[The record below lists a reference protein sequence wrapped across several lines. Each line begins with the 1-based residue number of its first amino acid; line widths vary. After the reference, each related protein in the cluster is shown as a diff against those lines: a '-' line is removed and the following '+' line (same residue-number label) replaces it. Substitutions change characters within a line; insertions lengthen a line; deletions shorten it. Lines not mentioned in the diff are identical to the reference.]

1 MKKLQE
7 KRPIFTVFTPTFNR
21 AHTLHRVYDSLK
33 SQTFTGFEW
42 VVVDD
47 GSTDGTYQLIKDW
60 QQSSEFPIV
69 YLQQPNYGK
78 HIAFN
83 RGVKK
88 AKGSLFL
95 PIDSDDAFLPNS
107 LSIMWHWWQL
117 IPDNERQQY
126 TGIVTLCQ
134 FENGQVCGDVFA
146 AHPLDTNALD
156 LRYKYKKRG
165 ETWGFHR
172 TEVLKKYPFPEDIS
186 VRFVPEN
193 IVWDAIAKEYK
204 IRCINEPLRVFYQD
218 SGNQI
223 TKANPKKKALVKD
236 YFLQMLN
243 RDFKYFHNDPKTFIK
258 WAMLYVRYSL
268 HAGDVR
274 FMQFSRFK
282 SLSVFA
288 LCTLAIFPGLL
299 IFCLDNLRKVANT

>member
-1 MKKLQE
+1 MKKFQE

-33 SQTFTGFEW
+33 SQTFTDFEW

-146 AHPLDTNALD
+146 AHPLDTNALN

-172 TEVLKKYPFPEDIS
+172 TEILKNTHFQKIFQCDLYLRILCGTRLQKNTRLGVLTSHLECSIKTRVIKLPKLTPRKK
-186 VRFVPEN
+186 
-193 IVWDAIAKEYK
+193 
-204 IRCINEPLRVFYQD
+204 L
-218 SGNQI
+218 
-223 TKANPKKKALVKD
+223 
-236 YFLQMLN
+236 
-243 RDFKYFHNDPKTFIK
+243 
-258 WAMLYVRYSL
+258 
-268 HAGDVR
+268 
-274 FMQFSRFK
+274 
-282 SLSVFA
+282 
-288 LCTLAIFPGLL
+288 
-299 IFCLDNLRKVANT
+299 